1 MKRIQDKL
9 LIVLVSVALVPLMI
23 TEYLTISA
31 AEDSQA
37 AYSMD
42 ALDSIL
48 GQKISFVD
56 KHFEAQQDRANLLSK
71 TPQIIESL
79 PLLISQFNQPQKTQA
94 YTQAIDQL
102 TPFLSYY
109 QQSSKLK
116 NVHIIAANGD
126 LVYSVTPRQ
135 DNGTNLISG
144 RYNRTQLANLVQQ
157 VLKNKKISHSKFT
170 HYAGDN
176 NTFSAFVAAPIY
188 VDNKVQGAI
197 ALQLTPKVLYDIMRD
212 YTALQSTGET
222 VLAKLDGDKAVFI
235 SPLRFNSSAPNQVR
249 VLINSG
255 NGVPIQEAV
264 QGINGK
270 GFSVDYRNVPI
281 IAAWRYLPKYNLGM
295 VVKVD
300 KDEAFKDISDRRLY
314 VLLIALAIFIPS
326 LIIAFFISRRVTR
339 PIINMVKTTNAITD
353 GDLDRHLEITSTDE
367 VGQLASSINKM
378 SSHIRHSFEEKESK
392 RWLQDGIESLSQTM
406 RGNQISTD
414 LADNIV
420 AFFSNYLNAK
430 VGSLYIFKNQELE
443 LIGGY
448 AFVPHFGN
456 QIIELGDGL
465 IGQVAQSKKP
475 SILTDLP
482 EDYVS
487 ISSSMGEIQPRTLL
501 IYPIMKED
509 SVIAVLELGWLTE
522 MHPQTFDFLDSTC
535 ESVATGLGIAESHN
549 KLQTLLDQSQQQME
563 ELQVRE
569 EELRAINDEV
579 EQRSAQLAQSQKEL
593 EEQSQELHNIN
604 SALEQKTDSLEKQ
617 NTAVKAKNKVI
628 ETARQELQEKAEQL
642 EASSRYKSEFLA
654 NMSHELRT
662 PLNSML
668 ILSRI
673 LSDNDEG
680 NLDNDQIESAKV
692 IHNSG
697 KELLSLINDILDLS
711 KIEAGKMEI
720 CVESLRLTDITN
732 ELLGQ
737 FNPIANEK
745 SIGFSI
751 DIDPKIPDNIVLD
764 IQKTQQ
770 ILKNLLSNAVKFT
783 DSGYVKLH
791 AYVTDHSDII
801 GAQAGTSVLALAVR
815 DSGIGISKEKQ
826 ESIFES
832 FQQADGSTNR
842 KYGGT
847 GLGLTISRKLTD
859 LLDGELAIDSEEG
872 QGSTFTL
879 FLPLVEGAVS
889 NDVYQP
895 TVAPSGYFTSP
906 AQQPAAPSVSHVSAS
921 IQSDDSNLAQVI
933 ANDLNSQ
940 NSYENNTDTI
950 SVGDDVIVIIE
961 DDPTFSTILAKL
973 ANKAGF
979 KSAVANNGLQGIEFV
994 NTYNPCGVIL
1004 DLGLPDMSGINI
1016 LDSLKNNPD
1025 THNIPIHV
1033 ISGQVRSREISEKGA
1048 KSFHQKPLEK
1058 PEIEQILSQLHTSDK
1073 PNCEQLNKLQIAVYS
1088 ELSDE
1093 LSIDLSFL
1101 DNNVAELIQVGSLDE
1116 LSHRLGN
1123 NPIPISGIII
1133 NLTMINAAAEQWFD
1147 DYYRL
1152 NSDIETQI
1160 VLCLEQEPSNE
1171 QRSWLEQYQCHVII
1185 NGVSSAMRLQD
1196 EVELFLTSVDTHFV
1210 SNLDLDMSKFI
1221 SKNESFDT
1229 PEPTPQPVKQV
1240 SQPAPEKAP
1249 AMSETITPSQLPND
1263 VELSDASHEQASYVS
1278 IEGCNVLLVDD
1289 DLRNTFALSKVLKK
1303 QGRNVTLADNGQ
1315 MALEQL
1321 EKAEKIDIVL
1331 MDIMMPV
1338 MDGHEAMRRIRQQPQ
1353 YQNLPIIAL
1362 TAKAMQEDRRK
1373 CVEAGASDYL
1383 TKPVDIDKLVAMM
1396 RVWLYQEIA

>member
-9 LIVLVSVALVPLMI
+9 LIVLVSVALIPLLV
-23 TEYLTISA
+23 TEYLSISS
-31 AEDSQA
+31 AENSQA
-37 AYSMD
+37 TYSMD
-42 ALDSIL
+42 SLDSIL
-48 GQKISFVD
+48 SQKINLID
-56 KHFEAQQDRANLLSK
+56 KQFDAQLARANLLSK

-79 PLLISQFNQPQKTQA
+79 PLLVSQFNLPNKSEA
-94 YTQAIDQL
+94 YHDAIKKL
-102 TPFLSYY
+102 MPFLSYY
-109 QQSSKLK
+109 QQSGKLK

-126 LVYSVTPRQ
+126 LVYSVTRRQ
-135 DNGTNLISG
+135 DSDTNLISG
-144 RYNRTQLANLVQQ
+144 RYNRTQLANVVQQ
-157 VLKNKKISHSKFT
+157 VLKSQKPTHSKFT

-176 NTFSAFVAAPIY
+176 NTFSAFIAAPIY
-188 VDNKVQGAI
+188 IDNVIKGAI
-197 ALQLTPKVLYDIMRD
+197 ALQLTPKILYDIMRD
-212 YTALQSTGET
+212 FTALQATGET
-222 VLAKLDGDKAVFI
+222 VLAKLDGNKAVFI
-235 SPLRFNSSAPNQVR
+235 SPLRFNASAPNQVR
-249 VLINSG
+249 VNINSNSG
-255 NGVPIQEAV
+255 IPIQEAV
-264 QGINGK
+264 QGINGM
-270 GFSVDYRNVPI
+270 GLSIDYRNVPI

-295 VVKVD
+295 VVKID
-300 KDEAFKDISDRRLY
+300 KAEAFKDISDRRIY
-314 VLLIALAIFIPS
+314 VLLIALAIFVPS
-326 LIIAFFISRRVTR
+326 LLIAFFISRRVTR
-339 PIINMVKTTNAITD
+339 PIINMVKTTNAITA
-353 GDLDRHLEITSTDE
+353 GDLDQHLEISSTDE
-367 VGQLASSINKM
+367 IGQLASSINEM
-378 SSHIRHSFEEKESK
+378 SNHIRQSFKDKESK

-420 AFFSNYLNAK
+420 AFFSNHLNAK

-465 IGQVAQSKKP
+465 IGQVAQSKK
-475 SILTDLP
+475 SNVLTELP

-509 SVIAVLELGWLTE
+509 QVIAVLELGWLTE
-522 MHPQTFDFLDSTC
+522 MHPQTYDLLNSTC
-535 ESVATGLGIAESHN
+535 ESVATALGIAESHN
-549 KLQTLLDQSQQQME
+549 RLQTLLDQSQQQME

-579 EQRSAQLAQSQKEL
+579 EQRSSQLAQSQKEL
-593 EEQSQELHNIN
+593 EEQSQEVHNIN
-604 SALEQKTDSLEKQ
+604 SALEQKTESLEKQ
-617 NTAVKAKNKVI
+617 NTAVKAKNIVI
-628 ETARQELQEKAEQL
+628 ESARQELQEKAEQL

-673 LSDNDEG
+673 LSDNDEK
-680 NLDNDQIESAKV
+680 NLDADQVESAKV

-711 KIEAGKMEI
+711 KIEAGKMEV
-720 CVESLRLTDITN
+720 CVESLQLAEITN

-737 FNPIANEK
+737 FNPVANEK
-745 SIGFSI
+745 SLGFSI
-751 DIDPKIPDNIVLD
+751 ELDQNIPTAIVLD

-770 ILKNLLSNAVKFT
+770 ILKNLLSNALKFT
-783 DSGYVKLH
+783 DSGSVKLH
-791 AYVTDHSDII
+791 AYVTDNYELI
-801 GAQAGTSVLALAVR
+801 GAEAGSKVLAIAVI

-847 GLGLTISRKLTD
+847 GLGLTISRRLTE
-859 LLDGELAIDSEEG
+859 LLCGELVIESEENR
-872 QGSTFTL
+872 GSTFTL
-879 FLPLVEGAVS
+879 LLPLVEGELS
-889 NDVYQP
+889 NDIYQP
-895 TVAPSGYFTSP
+895 TIAPARFIAPPASSLNIMSTQQVNQSSNDGLVQVAGI
-906 AQQPAAPSVSHVSAS
+906 AP
-921 IQSDDSNLAQVI
+921 NEI
-933 ANDLNSQ
+933 A
-940 NSYENNTDTI
+940 
-950 SVGDDVIVIIE
+950 VGDDVIVIIE
-961 DDPTFSTILAKL
+961 DDPAFSAILAKL
-973 ANKAGF
+973 AAKSGF
-979 KSAVANNGLQGIEFV
+979 KPAVANNGLQGIELV

-1016 LDSLKNNPD
+1016 LDSLKNNPE
-1025 THNIPIHV
+1025 TRNIPVHV
-1033 ISGQVRSREISEKGA
+1033 ISGQVKSREISERGA
-1048 KSFHQKPLEK
+1048 NSFHQKPLEK
-1058 PEIEQILSQLHTSDK
+1058 NQIEHILSQLRVDPQLASD
-1073 PNCEQLNKLQIAVYS
+1073 PSVKLQIAVYS
-1088 ELSDE
+1088 ELNDQSAV
-1093 LSIDLSFL
+1093 DLSFL
-1101 DNNVAELIQVGSLDE
+1101 DLEVAEIIKVDSLDE

-1123 NPIPISGIII
+1123 NPLAISGIII
-1133 NLTMINAAAEQWFD
+1133 NLTMIKPDTQQWFD

-1152 NSDIETQI
+1152 NSDIEIQI
-1160 VLCLEQEPSNE
+1160 ILCLEQEPSNE
-1171 QRSWLEQYQCHVII
+1171 QRAWLEHYQCHVII
-1185 NGVSSAMRLQD
+1185 NGASSAVRLQD
-1196 EVELFLTSVDTHFV
+1196 EVELFLTSVDSHFL
-1210 SNLDLDMSKFI
+1210 SNLDLNMSHFK
-1221 SKNESFDT
+1221 SAQLAST
-1229 PEPTPQPVKQV
+1229 PESDWPGLTAQSDINAQP
-1240 SQPAPEKAP
+1240 
-1249 AMSETITPSQLPND
+1249 MGNTITPSQLPND

-1303 QGRNVTLADNGQ
+1303 QGMNVTLADNGQ

-1321 EKAEKIDIVL
+1321 EQAEKIDIVL

-1353 YQNLPIIAL
+1353 YKNLPIIAL